1 MFISKSCSYGIRSV
15 AYLSGHPQGKFVPIR
30 DISTD
35 LDISY
40 HFLTKILQMLTAANI
55 LISSR
60 GAGGGVALARE
71 AAAIT
76 LYDLIIAIDGD
87 ELFTGCLLRLQGCG
101 TKTPCPMHQ
110 EWDLARGKV
119 NHFCCH
125 TSVTELQDHMLI
137 LAGNHSPD
145 SYLR

>member
-15 AYLSGHPQGKFVPIR
+15 AYLSGYPQGRYVPIR
-30 DISTD
+30 DISSD
-35 LDISY
+35 LNISY

-87 ELFTGCLLRLQGCG
+87 ELFTGCLLRLPGCG

-110 EWDLARGKV
+110 EWDVARGKV

-125 TSVTELQDHMLI
+125 TSVTGLKQHMLL
-137 LAGNHSPD
+137 LAANPASD
-145 SYLR
+145 L

>member
-15 AYLSGHPQGKFVPIR
+15 AYLSGYPQGRFVPIR

-35 LDISY
+35 LNISY
-40 HFLTKILQMLTAANI
+40 HFLTKILQMLTAASI

-71 AAAIT
+71 ATAIT
-76 LYDLIIAIDGD
+76 LYDLISAIDGD
-87 ELFTGCLLRLQGCG
+87 ELFTGCLLRLPGCG
-101 TKTPCPMHQ
+101 VETPCPMHQ
-110 EWDLARGKV
+110 EWDVVRGKV

-125 TSVTELQDHMLI
+125 TSVTGLQEHMLL
-137 LAGNHSPD
+137 LAGNHASD
-145 SYLR
+145 L